1 MGVPNKMRDT
11 ELIRVTFDSS
21 PCNESVDAALKNYA
35 IPLPGHSPVW
45 LQAVKSG
52 LRYRTFLIRAQ
63 HKGTTV
69 GEVPLM
75 LVSGPIFGKFLC
87 SLPYINTGGAW
98 ARSDEICQ
106 ALVSEACCLAD
117 SLDVKYLEL
126 RHEQPFPH
134 SKLNFER
141 SDKVHMRLPLPENE
155 EELDKS
161 FKSKLRSQVR
171 KSGSHNHCVKWGS
184 HDLLDD
190 FYSIFSVNMRDLG
203 TPVFPRGLFRS
214 ILSEFGA
221 DAELCLVENG
231 GNPIAGALLV
241 HTNET
246 TEVPSASSLRS
257 WNPTGANMFMYRQLL
272 SRAMQ
277 RKSRSFDFGR
287 STVDSGTY
295 KFKAQW
301 GAKPHPAVWQYY
313 IRKGSADEMRPD
325 SARNQK
331 LIKIWQKL
339 PVWLTRIIGPPIV
352 RGIP

>member
-1 MGVPNKMRDT
+1 M
-11 ELIRVTFDSS
+11 
-21 PCNESVDAALKNYA
+21 
-35 IPLPGHSPVW
+35 
-45 LQAVKSG
+45 
-52 LRYRTFLIRAQ
+52 
-63 HKGTTV
+63 
-69 GEVPLM
+69 
-75 LVSGPIFGKFLC
+75 
-87 SLPYINTGGAW
+87 
-98 ARSDEICQ
+98 
-106 ALVSEACCLAD
+106 
-117 SLDVKYLEL
+117 
-126 RHEQPFPH
+126 
-134 SKLNFER
+134 
-141 SDKVHMRLPLPENE
+141 
-155 EELDKS
+155 
-161 FKSKLRSQVR
+161 
-171 KSGSHNHCVKWGS
+171 GS

-221 DAELCLVENG
+221 DAELCLVKNG

-272 SRAMQ
+272 SRAIQ